1 MSKYRLPLVAAAA
14 AATLALLVG
23 CSAPAAEAEKPA
35 KTKEAIS
42 VTVGILARDAPD
54 MDRVAKHL
62 KGEGVNMEVKV
73 FDDNI
78 AMNRATEDGSLNAN
92 YFQSA
97 SYLKSFNESNTGK
110 LEKYG
115 PWMHTHAV
123 LLVSS
128 KFDSVKAFPNGAKI
142 GIANDTFNRSRELR
156 LLETTGLIKLKEGV
170 EMPSVLDVVSNPKN
184 VEFIEV
190 DPRSRVGAFPDLDA
204 MTAPGV
210 TVFQMNDPSVKTLTE
225 ETPAVYKEFG
235 GVYWV
240 TADTA
245 ANKEWLDKAIKY
257 MGTTEHKDWL
267 TKEYRGLKKTP

>member
-1 MSKYRLPLVAAAA
+1 MSKYRLPLVTAAA

-23 CSAPAAEAEKPA
+23 CSAPAPAEKPA

-42 VTVGILARDAPD
+42 VSVGVLSRDEPD
-54 MDRVAKHL
+54 MNRVAQHL
-62 KGEGVNMEVKV
+62 KDEGITMSVKV

-110 LEKYG
+110 LEMYG
-115 PWMHTHAV
+115 PWLHTHAV

-156 LLETTGLIKLKEGV
+156 LIETTGLIKLREGV
-170 EMPSVLDVVSNPKN
+170 DQPSVLDVVSNPKN

-240 TADTA
+240 TADPA
-245 ANKEWLDKAIKY
+245 ANKKWLDAAIEY
-257 MGTTEHKDWL
+257 MSTTEHKEWL
-267 TKEYRGLKKTP
+267 KEEYRGLKKTP